1 MPYTINKQ
9 KCKQADGDA
18 GNWTVSYTD
27 KKGKDHISC
36 HTSRNNAEGQIAG
49 IEMSKAK
56 GKRRR
61 MREGNELQGL
71 IRQLVKETLAE
82 LQEAAMA
89 AREEVKADA
98 AKSKKGK
105 LSNPD
110 DPVDDGENG
119 SEKEILKKAKDVV
132 KFSKIK

>member
-1 MPYTINKQ
+1 M
-9 KCKQADGDA
+9 
-18 GNWTVSYTD
+18 
-27 KKGKDHISC
+27 
-36 HTSRNNAEGQIAG
+36 
-49 IEMSKAK
+49 
-56 GKRRR
+56 
-61 MREGNELQGL
+61 QGL

-110 DPVDDGENG
+110 DPVDDGEKGSFADVMAHRIEKSGVYG

>member
-1 MPYTINKQ
+1 M
-9 KCKQADGDA
+9 
-18 GNWTVSYTD
+18 
-27 KKGKDHISC
+27 
-36 HTSRNNAEGQIAG
+36 
-49 IEMSKAK
+49 
-56 GKRRR
+56 
-61 MREGNELQGL
+61 QGL